1 MRPEPSA
8 LAARR
13 DGDVP
18 ATLVFDLGG
27 VVFRWRPDEF
37 LPRLLPNQA
46 TDSAATRELIT
57 VFFEGFGGDWADFDR
72 GRIEPAPLAGRIADR
87 TGLRLDEV
95 RRVIDAI
102 PDELQPLPD
111 TEAWLRRLK
120 AAGHRLVFLS
130 NMPVP
135 YALHLESAHA
145 VLCLFER
152 GVFSSRIGMI
162 KPEPAL
168 FAHAATAFE
177 RAPSSL
183 LLLDDNETNV
193 QAAIAHGW
201 SAIRF
206 ENAAQAEREL
216 TAAARAGS
224 IDLG

>member
-1 MRPEPSA
+1 MR
-8 LAARR
+8 AAATERPAR
-13 DGDVP
+13 LQRGP

-37 LPRLLPNQA
+37 LPRLLPQHA
-46 TDSAATRELIT
+46 PDAAAARELT
-57 VFFEGFGGDWADFDR
+57 TRFFEGFGGDWADFDR
-72 GRIEPAPLAGRIADR
+72 GRIEIAPLADRIAAR
-87 TGLRLDEV
+87 TGFAVDEA

-102 PDELQPLPD
+102 ADELQPLPD
-111 TEAWLRRLK
+111 TEALLRRLH

-135 YALHLESAHA
+135 YARHLEATHK
-145 VLCLFER
+145 VFDVFER

-168 FAHAATAFE
+168 FTHAAASFE
-177 RAPSSL
+177 REPSAL
-183 LLLDDNETNV
+183 TLIDDNETNV
-193 QAAIAHGW
+193 RAAIAHGW

-206 ENAAQAEREL
+206 DSAAQVERDL
-216 TAAARAGS
+216 AKAGHAVS

>member
-1 MRPEPSA
+1 MRPEASA
-8 LAARR
+8 LPARR

-37 LPRLLPNQA
+37 LPRLLPNHA
-46 TDSAATRELIT
+46 TDPAATRELIT
-57 VFFEGFGGDWADFDR
+57 RFFEGFGGDWADFDR
-72 GRIEPAPLAGRIADR
+72 GRIEPAPLADRVAAR
-87 TGLRLDEV
+87 TGIRLGEV

-120 AAGHRLVFLS
+120 VAGHRLVFLS

-135 YALHLESAHA
+135 YARHLESTHS
-145 VLCLFER
+145 VLGLFER
-152 GVFSSRIGMI
+152 GVFSSRIGMV

-168 FAHAATAFE
+168 FSHAATVFE
-177 RAPSSL
+177 RVPSSL
-183 LLLDDNETNV
+183 LLLDDNEANV
-193 QAAIAHGW
+193 NAAIGLGW
-201 SAIRF
+201 AAIRF
-206 ENAAQAEREL
+206 ENAVQAERDL
-216 TAAARAGS
+216 AAAARAGS